1 MPITDRLPGGEWT
14 RENPNQLVIALPV
27 SDKGSFRNSYPV
39 TSRSDRQCDTMMTQ
53 DYIAP
58 ELSVKNFPRRGLRVS
73 GVLSL
78 RGRGPIRETPINL
91 PIVLLGNMFEAALRQ
106 LCMRIS
112 TPQIDTFFISV
123 RLNRVSLAGDYCLAQ
138 ARRVLAAE
146 VAEYDVL
153 SESAAIPREIDERRM
168 FAVSTRE
175 TGPGCDAESAG
186 SRLAPRRHFAKH
198 LADPAP
204 A

>member
-1 MPITDRLPGGEWT
+1 
-14 RENPNQLVIALPV
+14 
-27 SDKGSFRNSYPV
+27 
-39 TSRSDRQCDTMMTQ
+39 MMTQ

-91 PIVLLGNMFEAALRQ
+91 PIVLLGNLFEAALRQ

-112 TPQIDTFFISV
+112 TPQIDTFLVSV

-168 FAVSTRE
+168 FAASIRE
-175 TGPGCDAESAG
+175 TGPGCDAESAQAAA
-186 SRLAPRRHFAKH
+186 SRHAGTSRSTLPIRPRLGRPPFRRKSSGRATEFHARSRKGVTEGRIRSIAVAQS
-198 LADPAP
+198 LR
-204 A
+204 